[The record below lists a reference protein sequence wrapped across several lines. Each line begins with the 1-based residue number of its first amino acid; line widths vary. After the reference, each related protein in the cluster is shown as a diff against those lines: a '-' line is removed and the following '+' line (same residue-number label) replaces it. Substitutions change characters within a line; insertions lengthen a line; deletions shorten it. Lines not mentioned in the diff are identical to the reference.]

1 MIRLSILFQDEWL
14 VAIDKPPGF
23 LVHPSDQPTSE
34 DLVSMKIL
42 RDQIEERIRVIHR
55 LDQPTSG
62 VVIFATNRGAAR
74 KLREDF
80 EKRRVKK
87 RYLAMVHGHPA
98 KEKWTCQIPLRKNP
112 DSPEKSAETSF
123 RVLEKKAQNLTLIE
137 AFPHSGRFHQIRR
150 HLLGS
155 GHPIVGDFRYRDQN
169 LCKEFGEKMG
179 IGTRMLLQAK
189 SLEFRHPITRTKMLV
204 EAPTDPCIKDLA
216 KT

>member
-42 RDQIEERIRVIHR
+42 RDQIDERIRVIHR
-55 LDQPTSG
+55 LDQPTFG

-87 RYLAMVHGHPA
+87 KIPSHGP
-98 KEKWTCQIPLRKNP
+98 WTSRQRNMDLP
-112 DSPEKSAETSF
+112 DS
-123 RVLEKKAQNLTLIE
+123 LEKESRLT
-137 AFPHSGRFHQIRR
+137 
-150 HLLGS
+150 
-155 GHPIVGDFRYRDQN
+155 
-169 LCKEFGEKMG
+169 
-179 IGTRMLLQAK
+179 
-189 SLEFRHPITRTKMLV
+189 
-204 EAPTDPCIKDLA
+204 
-216 KT
+216 

>member
-1 MIRLSILFQDEWL
+1 MILLSILFQDEWL

-87 RYLAMVHGHPA
+87 RYL
-98 KEKWTCQIPLRKNP
+98 
-112 DSPEKSAETSF
+112 
-123 RVLEKKAQNLTLIE
+123 
-137 AFPHSGRFHQIRR
+137 
-150 HLLGS
+150 
-155 GHPIVGDFRYRDQN
+155 
-169 LCKEFGEKMG
+169 
-179 IGTRMLLQAK
+179 
-189 SLEFRHPITRTKMLV
+189 
-204 EAPTDPCIKDLA
+204 
-216 KT
+216 